1 MAILGAIQIEMKF
14 IKLKFLVF
22 ALLTFWLSATN
33 SFAVVVDSEE
43 AGDYA
48 NFIMSMINTSQTI
61 KGGATCVIG
70 SDEIAKLII
79 AQDKNSVDLGLGGDQ
94 KKYDQCKA
102 VYLSQGTEKTSRSE
116 MDKFVKRKI
125 TTIAVFDGFI
135 ETGGMIQ
142 VQMGRRNFE
151 IMLNSK
157 EVKVAGVR
165 LNALL
170 LSLVIN

>member
-1 MAILGAIQIEMKF
+1 MNFKN
-14 IKLKFLVF
+14 LKNL
-22 ALLTFWLSATN
+22 ALLFLTLWLTSTN

-48 NFIMSMINTSQTI
+48 SFIMSMINTSQTI
-61 KGGATCVIG
+61 KGGVTCVIG

-79 AQDKNSVDLGLGGDQ
+79 AQDKSSIDLGLGGDQ
-94 KKYDQCKA
+94 KKYDPCKA

-157 EVKVAGVR
+157 EVKAAGVR